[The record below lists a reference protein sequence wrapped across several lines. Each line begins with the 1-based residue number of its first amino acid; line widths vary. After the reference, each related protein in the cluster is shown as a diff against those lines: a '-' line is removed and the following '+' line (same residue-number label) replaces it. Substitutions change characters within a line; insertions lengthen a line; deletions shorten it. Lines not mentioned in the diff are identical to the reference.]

1 MVAQILL
8 GVFFNFM
15 SRLSEVI
22 KLPSNGKLYDINELT
37 IQNMTVAEEKFLLG
51 SNGNKSISTI
61 LSKCVLDGE
70 KIDFNNL
77 IEADRFYLLV
87 RIRCL
92 TYGEDYDVNL
102 RCANCNKTFEHTIKL
117 SELDVDELDENFKDH
132 WEFELPACKDV
143 ITMTIPRV
151 KDNVENEKL
160 AKKKSEKFHLNMDEV
175 RYIFTMMLGI
185 EKVNGQDMLP
195 DELYTYV
202 SNLSGKDSAFIRK
215 QMSQVK
221 VGYDTNLETDCP
233 HCGETFKFTLPMSSS
248 FFLA

>member
-1 MVAQILL
+1 MARQVSL
-8 GVFFNFM
+8 V
-15 SRLSEVI
+15 R
-22 KLPSNGKLYDINELT
+22 LPSNGKLYDINELS

-61 LSKCVLDGE
+61 LSKCVIDGE

-77 IEADRFYLLV
+77 IEADRFFLLV
-87 RIRCL
+87 QIRVL

-102 RCANCNKTFEHTIKL
+102 RCANCNKSFEHTIKL
-117 SELDVDELDENFKDH
+117 SELEVDELDDTFHDH
-132 WEFELPACKDV
+132 WEFVLPGCKDT

-151 KDNVENEKL
+151 KDNIENERL

-175 RYIFTMMLGI
+175 RYIFSMMLGI
-185 EKVNGQDMLP
+185 EKVNGMDMLP
-195 DELYTYV
+195 DELYTYI

-215 QMSQVK
+215 QMNQIK

-233 HCGETFKFTLPMSSS
+233 HCGETFKFALPMSAS